1 MTTAQE
7 KIQAF
12 ESFKKLGALLPGLFA
27 TLEEWAQIGSVQEE
41 ADRETAGIARRV
53 AAANSLE
60 AQSKLERDE
69 AHRREMEA
77 RHGELADISRKLDL
91 EKAAASRELE
101 AFTASRERMSAMA
114 AAQVDKATERLAEL
128 KAEHADWLSKIAAA
142 KDQHANVTGMLADT
156 IAQHQT
162 VQAVIAEAKAKL
174 GYIS

>member
-7 KIQAF
+7 KMQAF
-12 ESFKKLGALLPGLFA
+12 ESAKKLGELLPGLFE

-41 ADRETAGIARRV
+41 ADRETADSARRV

-77 RHGELADISRKLDL
+77 RHGELDDISRKLDL

-114 AAQVDKATERLAEL
+114 TAQVDKATEHLAEL
-128 KAEHADWLSKIAAA
+128 KSEHTDWLSKITALKADHSA
-142 KDQHANVTGMLADT
+142 LALKL
-156 IAQHQT
+156 AEALAEHQT

-174 GYIS
+174 G